1 MSFRAKHV
9 FFAAFGVMTLL
20 VFYLYEV
27 PFTDPHSPAW
37 QRIEPVK
44 WLMALHGPAGALA
57 LLLAPFQFS
66 TRLRQR
72 SRRLHRILGR
82 LYVVGVAIAAP
93 VAIPIAVVL
102 GPAALVPAATIQTV
116 GWLLTTAV
124 GLYCI
129 RAGNVRQHEEWMIRS
144 YPFAM
149 VFVFARA
156 ILAIPSVRAGGEVAF
171 VSVVWTCEALACFVP
186 SIIIAFRSMGARK
199 PAPAR
204 STLGVKTARATV

>member
-9 FFAAFGVMTLL
+9 FFAAFGVLTLF
-20 VFYLYEV
+20 VFYVYEV

-66 TRLRQR
+66 TRLRKR
-72 SRRLHRILGR
+72 SRRTHRVLGR
-82 LYVVGVAIAAP
+82 LYVAGVAIAAP

-102 GPAALVPAATIQTV
+102 GPPVLVPAATIQTL
-116 GWLLTTAV
+116 GWLLTTGV

-156 ILAIPSVRAGGEVAF
+156 VLAIPSVRALGEDAVVA
-171 VSVVWTCEALACFVP
+171 VVWSCEALACFVP
-186 SIIIAFRSMGARK
+186 SLIIALRSVNTRK
-199 PAPAR
+199 AAPA
-204 STLGVKTARATV
+204 TAALGVKAARAAV